1 MIGPLFKMLMWSG
14 FLVAVGYVSLGILD
28 IQEDGMRRVVLG
40 ILTFFFYLSQW
51 EFLFRFYRYF
61 LNVVIVT
68 DKKIHRIK
76 KTLLTIDDHQSIDLR
91 MLQDIHKSQHGPVQN
106 LLGFGS
112 LTLEAQESVLKIHFT
127 PRISKTYEALM
138 HLKGSII

>member
-1 MIGPLFKMLMWSG
+1 MVGPLFKMLIWSL
-14 FLVAVGYVSLGILD
+14 FLVAIGYVALGILD
-28 IQEDGMRRVVLG
+28 IQEDGMRRVVLFVL
-40 ILTFFFYLSQW
+40 IFFFYLSQW

-138 HLKGSII
+138 HLKGSLS